1 MSAARTLATARR
13 VLLQL
18 RHDPRTIALMLL
30 VPCVLET
37 LLRLIYAH
45 HRAAFDQAGAPLLAF
60 FPLTT
65 VFLVTSIALLRERV
79 TGTLERL
86 LTSPLGRLE
95 LLGGYTMSFGLFAAA
110 QAIVV
115 SAVALGP
122 LGLRVQGPV
131 PLPVVLA
138 VCVALLGTGLSL
150 LASAFARTEF
160 QVVQFFPLI
169 ILPQL
174 LLCGLLVAR
183 NRMPSVLHAISDALP
198 LSYAVDGMHHLS
210 RHVGAGEAVTADI
223 AIVLAFAAGALV
235 LGAATLRRQNDRAS
249 PASGEDDL
257 AAGGQPVEL
266 ADGDDVLYLWDEVV
280 LGQTEH
286 VDRCLAGI
294 QTTAGVGDHLD
305 ELGDRRDVQFL
316 HLGRELV
323 GDDPGHAREAAGPG
337 RQVEAR
343 IADGGDLDVVV
354 LGLVDRIQS
363 EEGEE

>member
-1 MSAARTLATARR
+1 MSAGRTLATARR

-30 VPCVLET
+30 VPCLLET

-45 HRAAFDQAGAPLLAF
+45 HPGTFDQAGAPLLAF

-95 LLGGYTMSFGLFAAA
+95 LLGGYALSFGLFATA
-110 QAIVV
+110 QAVIVC
-115 SAVALGP
+115 ALTLGP

-131 PLPVVLA
+131 TLLVVLA
-138 VCVALLGTGLSL
+138 VCVALLGTGLGL
-150 LASAFARTEF
+150 LASAFARSEF

-174 LLCGLLVAR
+174 LLCGLIVAR
-183 NRMPSVLHAISDALP
+183 NRMPSGLHAISDALP

-210 RHVGAGEAVTADI
+210 RQVGAGGAVTADI

-235 LGAATLRRQNDRAS
+235 LGAATLRRRTD
-249 PASGEDDL
+249 
-257 AAGGQPVEL
+257 
-266 ADGDDVLYLWDEVV
+266 
-280 LGQTEH
+280 
-286 VDRCLAGI
+286 
-294 QTTAGVGDHLD
+294 
-305 ELGDRRDVQFL
+305 
-316 HLGRELV
+316 
-323 GDDPGHAREAAGPG
+323 
-337 RQVEAR
+337 
-343 IADGGDLDVVV
+343 
-354 LGLVDRIQS
+354 
-363 EEGEE
+363 

>member
-45 HRAAFDQAGAPLLAF
+45 HRAVFDQAGAPLLAF

-86 LTSPLGRLE
+86 LASPLGRLE
-95 LLGGYTMSFGLFAAA
+95 LLGGYALSFGLLAAA
-110 QAIVV
+110 QAIIVC
-115 SAVALGP
+115 ALTLGP

-131 PLPVVLA
+131 ALLVILA
-138 VCVALLGTGLSL
+138 VCVALLGIGLGL

-174 LLCGLLVAR
+174 LLCGLFVAR
-183 NRMPSVLHAISDALP
+183 ERMPSVLHAISDALP

-210 RHVGAGEAVTADI
+210 SQVGAGGAVSADI

-235 LGAATLRRQNDRAS
+235 LGAATLRRQTD
-249 PASGEDDL
+249 
-257 AAGGQPVEL
+257 
-266 ADGDDVLYLWDEVV
+266 
-280 LGQTEH
+280 
-286 VDRCLAGI
+286 
-294 QTTAGVGDHLD
+294 
-305 ELGDRRDVQFL
+305 
-316 HLGRELV
+316 
-323 GDDPGHAREAAGPG
+323 
-337 RQVEAR
+337 
-343 IADGGDLDVVV
+343 
-354 LGLVDRIQS
+354 
-363 EEGEE
+363 